1 MRFLQGGGGEVS
13 LPVGGSKI
21 VISVDYGDDSNISAM
36 MRKSRRL
43 PRGSLSRQG
52 IVVAALAVLD
62 RRGVGGLTIRAVA
75 RELGSDPTA
84 LYRHFRSKSE
94 LLSEVGDRLLADVSP
109 PRPEATWREALEEVA
124 RQLTTV
130 LTRHGG
136 GVELFAESS
145 YTPAATGLIER
156 TLAHL
161 TAKGLSPALAADALR
176 AVVALSFG
184 HAAQLGA
191 AGRTGFWWELLGA
204 ARPPRDFPAIH
215 AVAAGWVDDP
225 DAQFERELSLLLDGI
240 AAS

>member
-1 MRFLQGGGGEVS
+1 
-13 LPVGGSKI
+13 
-21 VISVDYGDDSNISAM
+21 M

-52 IVVAALAVLD
+52 IVAAALAVLN

-75 RELGSDPTA
+75 HELGADPTA
-84 LYRHFRSKSE
+84 LYRHFRSKAD
-94 LLSEVGDRLLADVSP
+94 LLSDVGDRLLADVGP
-109 PRPEATWREALEEVA
+109 PRPQATWREALEEVGH
-124 RQLTTV
+124 QLKTV
-130 LTRHGG
+130 LTRHAG
-136 GVELFAESS
+136 GVALFAESP
-145 YTPAATGLIER
+145 YTPAATGLIEQ

-176 AVVALSFG
+176 AVVALAFG

-204 ARPPRDFPAIH
+204 ARPPGEFPAIH
-215 AVAAGWVDDP
+215 AKASGWADAP

-240 AAS
+240 AAASRSQRSP